1 MNTINSMGMKTS
13 NKRENKNDH
22 LKKKP
27 ICTSPNINIKLKQTN
42 YIYHA

>member
-22 LKKKP
+22 LKKNQSAHP
-27 ICTSPNINIKLKQTN
+27 QTL
-42 YIYHA
+42 ILS

>member
-13 NKRENKNDH
+13 NKRKQKRPF
-22 LKKKP
+22 KKKP

>member
-22 LKKKP
+22 LKKKNNLHIP
-27 ICTSPNINIKLKQTN
+27 K
-42 YIYHA
+42 H